1 MLREERW
8 PVAEFVAVCRLE
20 EVPVGETRQF
30 RVNGREIAVAR
41 VSERR
46 CYAIGGRCTHLR
58 GPLGKGTLEGETLT
72 CPWHGS
78 QFDVTSGRLVRW
90 VQEPAWLRVMADLIP
105 AFMRRSVASYE
116 VRVEE
121 GRVLVKL

>member
-1 MLREERW
+1 M
-8 PVAEFVAVCRLE
+8 AEFVAVCRLE
-20 EVPVGETRQF
+20 EVPVGEARQF
-30 RVNGREIAVAR
+30 KVNGKEIAVAR
-41 VSERR
+41 VSESG
-46 CYAIGGRCTHLR
+46 CYAIGGRCTHVR
-58 GPLGKGTLEGETLT
+58 GPLGKGTLEGEALT

-90 VQEPAWLRVMADLIP
+90 VQEPGWLRVIAGLIP

-121 GRVLVKL
+121 GQVLVKL